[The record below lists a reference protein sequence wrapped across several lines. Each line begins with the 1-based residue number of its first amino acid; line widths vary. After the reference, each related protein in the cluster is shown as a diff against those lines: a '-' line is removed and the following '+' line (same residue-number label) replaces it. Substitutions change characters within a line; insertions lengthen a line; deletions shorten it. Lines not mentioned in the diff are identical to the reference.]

1 MDAFWTLAGGV
12 PALHW
17 AVLAAASWGFSLICF
32 VGSER
37 ARRRSSSAISDPSTV
52 PDGLPRPRPALKRAA

>member
-1 MDAFWTLAGGV
+1 MDAFWTLAGDV

-37 ARRRSSSAISDPSTV
+37 ARRRSPSAISSPTI
-52 PDGLPRPRPALKRAA
+52 PDELPRPRPALKRAA